1 MSKCAQVRLTAL
13 QEANDALT
21 ADAAHVPEREG
32 QPSSLGRS
40 IQDAMA
46 MLQDSPILRER
57 SRNITN
63 VKRPAFA
70 GAFLDSASRGINRLI
85 DVFLH

>member
-1 MSKCAQVRLTAL
+1 MRLNAL

-21 ADAAHVPEREG
+21 ADAAQVPERAGE
-32 QPSSLGRS
+32 PSTLGRS

-57 SRNITN
+57 CRNTSN

-70 GAFLDSASRGINRLI
+70 GVCLDPKSHGMTRVQA
-85 DVFLH
+85 D

>member
-1 MSKCAQVRLTAL
+1 MQVRLSAL

-21 ADAAHVPEREG
+21 TDAARVPERASE
-32 QPSSLGRS
+32 PTALGRS

-57 SRNITN
+57 SRNTANI
-63 VKRPAFA
+63 VRLSPSGA
-70 GAFLDSASRGINRLI
+70 GWHPFQASHNSLT
-85 DVFLH
+85 LYPCC

>member
-1 MSKCAQVRLTAL
+1 MRLDAL

-21 ADAAHVPEREG
+21 ADAAQVPERAGE
-32 QPSSLGRS
+32 PSTLGRS
-40 IQDAMA
+40 IQDAIA

-70 GAFLDSASRGINRLI
+70 GAFLDPNSYGTTWLI
-85 DVFLH
+85 HVSLH

>member
-1 MSKCAQVRLTAL
+1 MRLTAL

-21 ADAAHVPEREG
+21 ADAAQVPEREKE
-32 QPSSLGRS
+32 PSTLGRS

-57 SRNITN
+57 SRNITS
-63 VKRPAFA
+63 VKRPALA
-70 GAFLDSASRGINRLI
+70 GAFLDPDSRGMTRLI

>member
-1 MSKCAQVRLTAL
+1 MRLDAL

-21 ADAAHVPEREG
+21 ADAAQVPERAGE
-32 QPSSLGRS
+32 PSTLGRS
-40 IQDAMA
+40 IQDAIA

-70 GAFLDSASRGINRLI
+70 GAFLDPNSCGTTWLI
-85 DVFLH
+85 HVSLH

>member
-1 MSKCAQVRLTAL
+1 MSKCAQVRLNAL

-21 ADAAHVPEREG
+21 ADAAQVPEREG
-32 QPSSLGRS
+32 EPSTLGRS

-57 SRNITN
+57 SRNVTN

-70 GAFLDSASRGINRLI
+70 GAFLDPDSCGATRLI
-85 DVFLH
+85 DVYLH